1 MSSLQ
6 VIERGSYP
14 GAIND
19 MYNETR
25 NFTFDKTFVM
35 TRSTR
40 HGMLVKQ
47 VLDFRLETVGYCL
60 RFLFSVHSLNRI
72 KIVIHF

>member
-1 MSSLQ
+1 
-6 VIERGSYP
+6 
-14 GAIND
+14 

-25 NFTFDKTFVM
+25 NVQFDKTFGM

-47 VLDFRLETVGYCL
+47 VLDFRLETVDYFLC
-60 RFLFSVHSLNRI
+60 FLFSVVHSLNRI
-72 KIVIHF
+72 KRVMHFNQQQKDA